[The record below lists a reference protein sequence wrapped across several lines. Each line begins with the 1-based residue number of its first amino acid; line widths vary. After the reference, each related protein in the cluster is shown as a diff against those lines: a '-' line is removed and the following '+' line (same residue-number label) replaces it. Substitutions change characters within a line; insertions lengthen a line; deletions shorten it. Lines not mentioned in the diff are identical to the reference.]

1 MKTNEQSTNNETIDL
16 SKVERILEDYK
27 NTRGAVIPILQKVQA
42 EYGFL
47 PEPIIDRIAQGLNMR
62 ADEIIGVAT
71 FYAQFHLKPRGHH
84 IVKVCCGTACHVKNA
99 KALSTK
105 VREKLKININETTE
119 DKLFTFEEVSCL
131 GACGIA
137 PVVMIDEDVH
147 GEISPDKLNN
157 ILDEYKKPTSEKQLE
172 Q

>member
-16 SKVERILEDYK
+16 SKVEKILDDYK
-27 NTRGAVIPILQKVQA
+27 NTRGAVIPILQKAQA
-42 EYGFL
+42 AYGFL
-47 PEPIIDRIAQGLNMR
+47 PEPVIDHIAQGLNMS

-99 KALSTK
+99 KALSSK
-105 VREKLKININETTE
+105 VREKLKINVNETTE

-147 GEISPDKLNN
+147 GEVSPDKLNDV
-157 ILDEYKKPTSEKQLE
+157 LDNYKKSGV
-172 Q
+172 

>member
-1 MKTNEQSTNNETIDL
+1 MKMSDQSTKNETIDL
-16 SKVERILEDYK
+16 SKVERILEYYK
-27 NTRGAVIPILQKVQA
+27 NTRGAVIPILQKAQA

-47 PEPIIDRIAQGLNMR
+47 PEPVIDHIAQGLNMS

-99 KALSTK
+99 KALSSK
-105 VREKLKININETTE
+105 VREKLKINVNETTE

-137 PVVMIDEDVH
+137 PVIMIDEDVH
-147 GEISPDKLNN
+147 GEVSPDKLNDV
-157 ILDEYKKPTSEKQLE
+157 LDNYKKSGV
-172 Q
+172 

>member
-1 MKTNEQSTNNETIDL
+1 MVMTQKESLQNTTLDL
-16 SKVERILEDYK
+16 SKVEQVLEKYK
-27 NTRGAVIPILQKVQA
+27 NTRGALIPILQSVQGH
-42 EYGFL
+42 YGYL
-47 PEPIIDRIAQGLNMR
+47 PEPVVDLIAERLHISIH
-62 ADEIIGVAT
+62 EIVGTAT

-99 KALSTK
+99 KALSSK
-105 VREKLKININETTE
+105 VHEKLKINVNETTE

-147 GEISPDKLNN
+147 GEVSPDKLNDV
-157 ILDEYKKPTSEKQLE
+157 LDSYKKSGV
-172 Q
+172 